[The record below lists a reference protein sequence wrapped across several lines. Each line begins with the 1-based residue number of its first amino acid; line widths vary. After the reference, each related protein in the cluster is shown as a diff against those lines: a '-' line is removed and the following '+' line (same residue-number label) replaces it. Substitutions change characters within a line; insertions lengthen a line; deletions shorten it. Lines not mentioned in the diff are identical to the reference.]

1 MHIRYKL
8 LVYICIAVGDP
19 IIKTCGWYLI
29 QRFNPAVFLLLS
41 TAMIWISNV
50 TDRDLLTFN
59 DLG

>member
-1 MHIRYKL
+1 MHIRYDL

-41 TAMIWISNV
+41 TAMTWISNV

-59 DLG
+59 ELG